1 MAGDVST
8 FNRAEG
14 WSVAIY
20 WINFNDWWC
29 SAADVQSLAIAVC
42 GYNSAMRNWLL
53 PEFIEDVL
61 PAEAARI
68 ESLRR
73 QLLDLFQVHGY
84 QYVIPPMLEYMES
97 LITGTGYD
105 LDLATFKVVDQLTG
119 RLMGVRA
126 DMTPQSARI
135 DAHMLNHQ
143 GVSRLCYAG
152 TVLRTKPDGLAR
164 TREPLQLG
172 AELFGHAGIESDVE
186 IQRLMIKSLQLLGLK
201 ELHIDFSHVGI
212 FECLVHQAQLDTPL
226 EQALFAALQSKDKS
240 AVTQLVQHLDSALQ
254 RAFVQLVELNGDV
267 SVLSKA
273 AAALPNLDAIQQAL
287 TELQAIAKHLAD
299 LDVQVGFDLSELRG
313 YHYHSGIVFAA
324 YAHGYAGPIALGGRY
339 DEVGVAFGRARPATG
354 FSLDLRGAVL
364 ALAPAQLEKAILAP
378 VGSDP
383 NLLKM
388 IESLRS
394 DGQIVIQAL
403 PNISTDLNEL
413 NCDRT
418 LELKQGEWCVTP
430 ISH

>member
-1 MAGDVST
+1 
-8 FNRAEG
+8 
-14 WSVAIY
+14 
-20 WINFNDWWC
+20 
-29 SAADVQSLAIAVC
+29 
-42 GYNSAMRNWLL
+42 MRNWLL

-68 ESLRR
+68 ESVRR

-126 DMTPQSARI
+126 DMTPQAARI

-172 AELFGHAGIESDVE
+172 AELFGHAGIESDIEV
-186 IQRLMIKSLQLLGLK
+186 QRLMIKSLQLLGLK

-212 FECLVHQAQLDTPL
+212 FESLVDAGNINASL
-226 EQALFAALQSKDKS
+226 EQALYAALQSKDKAS
-240 AVTQLVQHLDSALQ
+240 VASLANGLDAQTQQALVCLT
-254 RAFVQLVELNGDV
+254 ELNGDV
-267 SVLSKA
+267 AILDKA
-273 AAALPNLDAIQQAL
+273 AQLLPPLPAITEALNSMRAVAEQ
-287 TELQAIAKHLAD
+287 LAEMH
-299 LDVQVGFDLSELRG
+299 VHIGFDLSELRG
-313 YHYHSGIVFAA
+313 YHYHSGMVFAA

-339 DEVGVAFGRARPATG
+339 DEVGIAFGRARPATG

-364 ALAPAQLEKAILAP
+364 ALAPAQLTTTILAP
-378 VGSDP
+378 AGNDAV
-383 NLLKM
+383 LLQA
-388 IESLRS
+388 IEGLRAQ
-394 DGQIVIQAL
+394 GQIVMQAL
-403 PNISTDLNEL
+403 PNSATHHQEF
-413 NCDRT
+413 NCDRM
-418 LELKQGEWCVTP
+418 LELQHGEWR
-430 ISH
+430 IKFL